1 MAMWQA
7 QRRGGAS
14 ARRRYREMRRAWRRR
29 ARRIFVT
36 LWILTA
42 TVLIMSVVISKIW
55 PSWAYWSGFLTGC
68 VMALTVALHQSPPGW
83 VENWQV
89 GAWGEE
95 WTAKEVAKLAAA
107 GWVMLHDLRRIGGGN
122 VDHVL
127 VGPGGVFVLDSK
139 NLDGEVRVD
148 RDVMSLTRP
157 GDERPAYSSDQP
169 ARQARGNAAHIHDL
183 IKRRTGRTLWVR
195 GVVVLWATFPKQH
208 ARGNKVDLV
217 AGSHLADWLT
227 AQPTQLTPADVDE
240 LAAALLPRRHR
251 RRAAA

>member
-1 MAMWQA
+1 MA
-7 QRRGGAS
+7 
-14 ARRRYREMRRAWRRR
+14 
-29 ARRIFVT
+29 V
-36 LWILTA
+36 
-42 TVLIMSVVISKIW
+42 
-55 PSWAYWSGFLTGC
+55 
-68 VMALTVALHQSPPGW
+68 TVALHQSPPGW

-107 GWVMLHDLRRIGGGN
+107 GWVMLHDLRRSGGGN

-139 NLDGEVRVD
+139 NLDGQVRVD
-148 RDVMSLTRP
+148 RDALSLTRP

-169 ARQARGNAAHIHDL
+169 VRQARGNAAHIHDL
-183 IKRRTGRTLWVR
+183 IQRRTGRALWVR
-195 GVVVLWATFPKQH
+195 GVVVLWATFPQQH

-240 LAAALLPRRHR
+240 LAAALVPRRHR
-251 RRAAA
+251 RPA